1 MDTGLVLAAALT
13 CALGGILPWINSEIV
28 VLGTAALLP
37 PASLPLLVISC
48 AVGQMTSKA
57 GVYSVT
63 RWAPHVMPLRAREL
77 LVRAERYRERRRLLV
92 GAVLLGSAVSVPPF
106 YLVTLASGLVRVP
119 FAVFWIAGFV
129 GTGARYSVLVWA
141 ACSLGAGS
149 CQ

>member
-1 MDTGLVLAAALT
+1 MDSGLVVAAALT

-37 PASLPLLVISC
+37 PTDLPVLVVAC
-48 AVGQMTSKA
+48 ALGQMASKA

-63 RWAPHVMPLRAREL
+63 RWAPQVMPARARAL
-77 LVRAERYRERRRLLV
+77 LERVERYRDRRGLLV
-92 GAVLLGSAVSVPPF
+92 GAVFFGSAVSVPPF
-106 YLVTLASGLVRVP
+106 YVATLASGLFRVP
-119 FAVFWIAGFV
+119 FVVFWIAGLV

-149 CQ
+149 CL